1 MTPPTSHY
9 ERAATEARAQRFT
22 GACLAWACAF
32 AGALEGVFFRHGN
45 GAATGALL
53 SLVVIAAF
61 YYGERSALRAALRRD
76 MQERAEAA
84 EAERRHHAGIARMR
98 AGQPPLDG

>member
-22 GACLAWACAF
+22 GACVAWACAF
-32 AGALEGVFFRHGN
+32 AGALEGVFFRHGT
-45 GAATGALL
+45 GAATGAFL

-61 YYGERSALRAALRRD
+61 YFGERSTLRAALQRD
-76 MQERAEAA
+76 MQERAAAA
-84 EAERRHHAGIARMR
+84 EEDRQQQARIARMR
-98 AGQPPLDG
+98 AGPPPLDG